1 MRINTVVGVVFGLL
15 IVMSVPSHGQRAP
28 YDESYRS
35 EQLCSE
41 ICLILNNLQEKMESV
56 KPNLQELEQ
65 LKKDLKQANTELKKI
80 HTLVEVEESEYRM
93 LKEEFAKLEL
103 KHNSYVEDTDQHHK
117 EMHTQSEA
125 DQNELEVLRDELA
138 RTNKELSDRQNV
150 CK

>member
-125 DQNELEVLRDELA
+125 NQNELEVLRDELA
-138 RTNKELSDRQNV
+138 RTHKELSDRQNV

>member
-35 EQLCSE
+35 EQLCRE
-41 ICLILNNLQEKMESV
+41 ICLILNNLQEKMESD

-65 LKKDLKQANTELKKI
+65 RKEDLKQANTELKKI

-93 LKEEFAKLEL
+93 VKEEFAKLEL

-125 DQNELEVLRDELA
+125 NQNELEVLRDERA

>member
-1 MRINTVVGVVFGLL
+1 
-15 IVMSVPSHGQRAP
+15 
-28 YDESYRS
+28 
-35 EQLCSE
+35 
-41 ICLILNNLQEKMESV
+41 MESV

-150 CK
+150 CKWTEVWISVRENIL